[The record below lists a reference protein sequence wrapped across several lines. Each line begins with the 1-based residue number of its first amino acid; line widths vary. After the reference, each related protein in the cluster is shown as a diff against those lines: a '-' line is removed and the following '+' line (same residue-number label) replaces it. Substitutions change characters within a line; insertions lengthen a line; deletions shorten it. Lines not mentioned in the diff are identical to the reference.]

1 MKFGKKQI
9 LSILAV
15 IAFGAVILY
24 AGLHAGKTEGRE
36 DTENAG
42 VLEAGTDMADLPGAS
57 EAGEKPAA
65 DEPGGTKVDFEHL
78 KAQNPDIYA
87 WITVPGT
94 GIDYPVLQK
103 RDAEDPYDNYYLDH
117 QVDLSEGFPGVIYS
131 QPVNSR
137 DFADSV
143 TVLYGHNLKKGGM
156 FSDLHNFAD
165 KDFFA
170 QNSQVIIYT
179 QEKILT
185 YEIFAAVDF
194 SDALLPYEYDFTESA
209 EVQRH
214 LADVKEC
221 QGNFREE
228 AKLQEDSKILVLSTC
243 YGDREERR
251 LLVEAVLAEEVLT
264 AKALTA
270 EAVKEEEM
278 AMAEMRPVE
287 EAGTE
292 QPAG

>member
-9 LSILAV
+9 LSILAI
-15 IAFGAVILY
+15 IAFGAVIVC
-24 AGLHAGKTEGRE
+24 AGLRGGRTEGTENTENIVISETDANRE
-36 DTENAG
+36 D
-42 VLEAGTDMADLPGAS
+42 LPQAS
-57 EAGEKPAA
+57 EAGANPSM
-65 DEPGGTKVDFEHL
+65 DEPGGTKVDFEQL

-87 WITVPGT
+87 WITIPGT

-103 RDAEDPYDNYYLDH
+103 RDAKDPYDNYYLDH

-131 QPVNSR
+131 QPVNRR
-137 DFADSV
+137 DFTDSV

-156 FSDLHNFAD
+156 FSDLHDFAD

-170 QNSQVIIYT
+170 ENSQVIVYT
-179 QEKILT
+179 PEEILT

-214 LADVKEC
+214 LADVEKC

-228 AKLQEDSKILVLSTC
+228 TRPQEGSKILVLSTC
-243 YGDREERR
+243 YADREERR
-251 LLVEAVLAEEVLT
+251 LLVEAVLTEEVLT
-264 AKALTA
+264 AETAKGEVPTVEMLAEEMQLVEVLAKAL
-270 EAVKEEEM
+270 
-278 AMAEMRPVE
+278 PI
-287 EAGTE
+287 E
-292 QPAG
+292 Q